1 MAEGQDRLITVG
13 AARDMLRISRARMT
27 ELIAKGTLP
36 TQPSPL
42 DGRVKL
48 VKLSDVEA
56 LARQAGREIDEGKSD
71 AAA

>member
-1 MAEGQDRLITVG
+1 
-13 AARDMLRISRARMT
+13 MT